1 MGNNTMEQ
9 TVIEQIVDDIADLEG
24 VKPENLS
31 TALEHHI
38 PTDVIRELANHRSN
52 SWRLQF
58 ETQKHVVEITGNNII
73 LVDGEPAETSF

>member
-1 MGNNTMEQ
+1 MMEQ
-9 TVIEQIVDDIADLEG
+9 TITEQIGDDIADLEG
-24 VKPENLS
+24 VKPGNLS
-31 TALEHHI
+31 TSLEHHI

-73 LVDGEPAETSF
+73 PVDGEPAGTPF